1 MVSGEFSEN
10 AFRKDFIISEM
21 AEIKRAL
28 EPEIKREAE
37 IRMKAGRLRQV
48 PEENIR
54 WYQIMSPELV
64 SDVIYKYKKSFVDRV
79 VNNYT
84 EMVEEL

>member
-1 MVSGEFSEN
+1 
-10 AFRKDFIISEM
+10 
-21 AEIKRAL
+21 
-28 EPEIKREAE
+28 
-37 IRMKAGRLRQV
+37 
-48 PEENIR
+48 
-54 WYQIMSPELV
+54 MSPELV

>member
-48 PEENIR
+48 QEENI
-54 WYQIMSPELV
+54 SCT
-64 SDVIYKYKKSFVDRV
+64 K
-79 VNNYT
+79 
-84 EMVEEL
+84 

>member
-48 PEENIR
+48 RRRISAVP
-54 WYQIMSPELV
+54 
-64 SDVIYKYKKSFVDRV
+64 
-79 VNNYT
+79 NN
-84 EMVEEL
+84 ES